1 MQGVFKKLQKLQG
14 KCWTSSAVE
23 EEAKFQEG
31 QSMRGPR
38 TDETKNRIEIG
49 ANLLQFMDDEHL
61 AFISLFGFL
70 LVQKKI

>member
-1 MQGVFKKLQKLQG
+1 
-14 KCWTSSAVE
+14 
-23 EEAKFQEG
+23 
-31 QSMRGPR
+31 MRGPR

-49 ANLLQFMDDEHL
+49 ANLLQFMDDEDL